1 MWCSM
6 YMRAVRTRPIATKS
20 ATASG
25 VASAADVFAQS
36 ALPHSHPS
44 ESSRHSAHSHA
55 DGGFCEP
62 RGARFKGW
70 DRRRTLSVA
79 IFGGWYS
86 GVCQH
91 FIFAAYAR
99 RWPIAGVAMH
109 TRIRSSVL
117 TVLTH
122 QLGTYPFLYFP
133 AFVGT
138 TELVRGRTVAEACDR
153 FRDVFWPNYQVGF
166 VAWTPAMFCQFFFVP
181 LPLQVL
187 YISTCSLVW
196 TTFLSWRTL

>member
-1 MWCSM
+1 
-6 YMRAVRTRPIATKS
+6 
-20 ATASG
+20 
-25 VASAADVFAQS
+25 
-36 ALPHSHPS
+36 
-44 ESSRHSAHSHA
+44 
-55 DGGFCEP
+55 
-62 RGARFKGW
+62 
-70 DRRRTLSVA
+70 
-79 IFGGWYS
+79 
-86 GVCQH
+86 
-91 FIFAAYAR
+91 
-99 RWPIAGVAMH
+99 MH

-196 TTFLSWRTL
+196 TTFLAWRTL